1 MRAMAVVDYQRPLEL
16 LDLPVP
22 DPADGE
28 LLVRVRYCGVCFSD
42 VKTVTG
48 HMPYSSSLKLPHVA
62 GHEIAGV
69 VAQTGPG
76 TTLQTGQRVAIYN
89 YWACGTCRSCRA
101 GEETVCLNLRGWVG
115 FTSPGGFQEYLVVP
129 EKYALPLPDSIAD
142 EQAAALSCAT
152 GTSYR
157 AVISRGKVAAGES
170 VLVVGAGGVGLQALQ
185 VARAAGA
192 RVFATD
198 VDQRKLARA
207 RELGATTPPE
217 GTSDAAGWLRERTDG
232 GADLVIEAA
241 GKPESL
247 ALAGATA
254 RPGGRV
260 VMVGYTVGERFPIP
274 SSETVLGEVS
284 YIGSRYVKR
293 DELAR
298 AVELVASG
306 AVNPALDE
314 IFELR
319 DANAALQRLTSG
331 AACGRVVLRVS

>member
-1 MRAMAVVDYQRPLEL
+1 
-16 LDLPVP
+16 
-22 DPADGE
+22 
-28 LLVRVRYCGVCFSD
+28 
-42 VKTVTG
+42 
-48 HMPYSSSLKLPHVA
+48 
-62 GHEIAGV
+62 
-69 VAQTGPG
+69 
-76 TTLQTGQRVAIYN
+76 
-89 YWACGTCRSCRA
+89 
-101 GEETVCLNLRGWVG
+101 
-115 FTSPGGFQEYLVVP
+115 
-129 EKYALPLPDSIAD
+129 
-142 EQAAALSCAT
+142 
-152 GTSYR
+152 
-157 AVISRGKVAAGES
+157 
-170 VLVVGAGGVGLQALQ
+170 LQAIQ

-192 RVFATD
+192 RVFAAD
-198 VDQRKLARA
+198 IDQRKLARA

-241 GKPESL
+241 GKAESL

-314 IFELR
+314 IFDLR
-319 DANAALQRLTSG
+319 DANAAMQRLTSG

>member
-1 MRAMAVVDYQRPLEL
+1 
-16 LDLPVP
+16 
-22 DPADGE
+22 
-28 LLVRVRYCGVCFSD
+28 
-42 VKTVTG
+42 
-48 HMPYSSSLKLPHVA
+48 
-62 GHEIAGV
+62 
-69 VAQTGPG
+69 
-76 TTLQTGQRVAIYN
+76 
-89 YWACGTCRSCRA
+89 
-101 GEETVCLNLRGWVG
+101 VCLNLRGWVG

-129 EKYALPLPDSIAD
+129 EKYALPLPDSIPD
-142 EQAAALSCAT
+142 QQAAALSCAT

-170 VLVVGAGGVGLQALQ
+170 VLVVGTGGVGLQAIQ

-198 VDQRKLARA
+198 VDARKLARA

-217 GTSDAAGWLRERTDG
+217 ADSDPAGWLCERTDG

-241 GKPESL
+241 GKAESL
-247 ALAGATA
+247 ALAGAAA

-306 AVNPALDE
+306 VVNPALDE

-319 DANAALQRLTSG
+319 DANAAMQRLTSG

>member
-1 MRAMAVVDYQRPLEL
+1 MRAMAVVDYERPLEL

-22 DPADGE
+22 TPGDGE
-28 LLVRVRYCGVCFSD
+28 VLVRVRYCGVCYSD

-48 HMPYSSSLKLPHVA
+48 HMPYSPTLKLPHVA

-69 VAQTGPG
+69 VEQAGPG
-76 TTLQTGQRVAIYN
+76 TTLPVGQRVAIYN

-115 FTSPGGFQEYLVVP
+115 FTSPGGFQECLVVP
-129 EKYALPLPDSIAD
+129 EKYALPLPDSIPD

-170 VLVVGAGGVGLQALQ
+170 VLVVGAGGVGLQAIQ

-192 RVFATD
+192 GVFATD
-198 VDQRKLARA
+198 VDERKLARA
-207 RELGATTPPE
+207 RELGAATPPE
-217 GTSDAAGWLRERTDG
+217 DASDPAGWLREQTDG

-241 GKPESL
+241 GEAESL
-247 ALAGATA
+247 ALAGAAA

-274 SSETVLGEVS
+274 SAETVLGEVT

-293 DELAR
+293 DELTR
-298 AVELVASG
+298 AIELVASG
-306 AVNPALDE
+306 AVRPALDE
-314 IFELR
+314 VFELR
-319 DANAALQRLTSG
+319 DANAALQRL
-331 AACGRVVLRVS
+331 VS

>member
-1 MRAMAVVDYQRPLEL
+1 MRAMAVVDYERPLEL

-22 DPADGE
+22 TPGDGE
-28 LLVRVRYCGVCFSD
+28 VLVRVRYCGVCFSD

-48 HMPYSSSLKLPHVA
+48 HMPYSPTLKLPHVA

-69 VAQTGPG
+69 IEQTGPG
-76 TTLQTGQRVAIYN
+76 TTLNTGQRVAIYN

-142 EQAAALSCAT
+142 QQAAALSCAT

-170 VLVVGAGGVGLQALQ
+170 VLVVGAGGVGLQAIQ

-198 VDQRKLARA
+198 VDERKLARA

-217 GTSDAAGWLRERTDG
+217 GVADRAGWLRERMGG
-232 GADLVIEAA
+232 GAALVAEAEGRA
-241 GKPESL
+241 GSL
-247 ALAGATA
+247 ALAGAAA
-254 RPGGRV
+254 RRGGGV
-260 VMVGYTVGERFPIP
+260 FMAGYGVG
-274 SSETVLGEVS
+274 
-284 YIGSRYVKR
+284 
-293 DELAR
+293 
-298 AVELVASG
+298 
-306 AVNPALDE
+306 
-314 IFELR
+314 
-319 DANAALQRLTSG
+319 
-331 AACGRVVLRVS
+331 